1 MTTKYT
7 FYNPVCGYNYA
18 EKESV
23 AIQLLVNSMLEFY
36 MMHTHFSPITIL
48 NNNEDGTTTWTKAK
62 TEEDSKDPDF
72 LKKEYIK
79 YILEEIHKFGYT
91 FDKAISEGTA

>member
-1 MTTKYT
+1 
-7 FYNPVCGYNYA
+7 
-18 EKESV
+18 
-23 AIQLLVNSMLEFY
+23 

-48 NNNEDGTTTWTKAK
+48 NNNDDGTITWTKAK
-62 TEEDSKDPDF
+62 TEEDSNDPDF
-72 LKKEYIK
+72 LKKEYIL